1 VIPRGIKIFFILG
14 IVVLMAGEGCKN
26 STPEAASNA
35 RPTTYLWLYP
45 DSTLAQGPSTQHIRW
60 WGNDVDGF
68 VKGFLFAAG
77 KLIGPTN
84 KLPVPDTIGYR
95 WRTANDTTVQFPL
108 LTRQDTFQV
117 VVRAVDNTF
126 SQALPQQAMV
136 RMASTPY
143 WDRNENGIFDSNDI
157 ALPSLA
163 GAVDKNFASLG
174 LPLLN
179 QPPTVA
185 YAPNPNDPTITM
197 QQPETT
203 FTAATFAWIG
213 SDPDGDNTIAFYD
226 ICLNDTSDTS
236 RILTVPSNTKLVT
249 LFVPRSRSD
258 LFNTVADVD
267 ADVYGGTYAT
277 SRRLLGTLSHLRLD
291 TLNTFFVR
299 ARDIAGDMSKF
310 KPLPDPAVLPV
321 HHWFVRN
328 PHGRLL
334 IVSDFIDNV
343 SGTKAAV
350 QSFYNS
356 VFQTQI
362 APDFPQFANY
372 DLLDIASGLTAA
384 DKQVNKPGALVPPF
398 VDPALISTLHLFDVV
413 FWFTDPYPSMGV
425 AQFPLFEYVRD
436 PSHTGKVIYSTM
448 FATSNDP
455 RGALT
460 DFAPL
465 DSVSSVDLSSVT
477 NPQLPRPGDTRVL
490 QSFAVYA
497 DSSDLS
503 DLFPNLQFNVD
514 PTPTRSYS
522 LFMRPIYKRSDSKYI
537 YHMQPDSRL
546 PLRYAYAS
554 TLLDLNAAA
563 AKGTSAWACGENG
576 VVLSTADNG
585 QSWNPQNSGV
595 GSSLFAVQFL
605 SPTYGWIA
613 GENGT
618 ILGTEDAGSTWT
630 NHSVPTFES
639 LLAVAFPTT
648 SQGFAGGTGGLFI
661 RSTNSGTT
669 WAPTSYRT
677 NKTIRSIAFGN
688 ASNGIAVGDS
698 GLTLSTS
705 DGGNSWHLTAAIVA
719 QRLNAVQFLDAQT
732 AVAVGSNHV
741 ILRSTDAGTSWS
753 VLSIGGVE
761 LRGVSFSDNLNGWIA
776 GIGGTI
782 LHSIDGGLTWT
793 PQNSGVGQD
802 LNAPAASNGTTCWV
816 AGTNG
821 VILYTTNSGTS
832 SWVTQPPMN
841 INIGVIDGLGPDGKR
856 SFVFLGLPLHLLNG
870 AGGSSGIGT
879 VKSFLEYILHQ
890 EFGF

>member
-1 VIPRGIKIFFILG
+1 VISRCLQHLG
-14 IVVLMAGEGCKN
+14 IVIILLIMSGAGCKN
-26 STPEAASNA
+26 STPEAVSNV

-60 WGNDVDGF
+60 WGNDVDGY

-77 KLIGPTN
+77 KLIGPSN
-84 KLPVPDTIGYR
+84 KLPSPDTIGYR

-126 SQALPQQAMV
+126 IQSIPQQAMI
-136 RMASTPY
+136 RMSPTPY
-143 WDRNENGIFDSNDI
+143 WDQNENGKFDSTDVP
-157 ALPSLA
+157 LPSLA
-163 GAVDKNFASLG
+163 GAVDKGFASLG

-179 QPPTVA
+179 QPPTVVF
-185 YAPNPNDPTITM
+185 APNPNDPTITM

-203 FTAATFAWIG
+203 FTAATFAWVG
-213 SDPDGDNTIAFYD
+213 SDPDGDNTIAAYD
-226 ICLNDTSDTS
+226 IALNDTSDTT
-236 RILTVPSNTKLVT
+236 RILTLPPNTKLVT
-249 LFVPRSRSD
+249 LFVPRARSD
-258 LFNTVADVD
+258 VFSTVADVD
-267 ADVYGGTYAT
+267 ADVYSGTYAT

-291 TLNTFFVR
+291 TLNTFYVR

-310 KPLPDPAVLPV
+310 KALPDPAALPAR
-321 HHWFVRN
+321 HWFVRN
-328 PHGRLL
+328 PHGKLL
-334 IVSDFIDNV
+334 IVNDFIDNV

-350 QSFYNS
+350 QNFYTTI
-356 VFQTQI
+356 FQTEI
-362 APDFPQFANY
+362 APDFPEFANF
-372 DLLDIASGLTAA
+372 DVLDISSGLTAA

-398 VDPALISTLHLFDVV
+398 IDPALISTLHLFDVV
-413 FWFTDPYPSMGV
+413 FWYTDPYPSMGV

-436 PSHTGKVIYSTM
+436 ASHTGKVIYSTM

-490 QSFAVYA
+490 QSSFVYS
-497 DSSDLS
+497 DSSNLS
-503 DLFPNLQFNVD
+503 ELFPNLQFNVD

-522 LFMRPIYKRSDSKYI
+522 LFMRPIYKRSDSRYI
-537 YHMQPDSRL
+537 YHMQADTRI
-546 PLRYAYAS
+546 PLRYAYTS

-563 AKGTSAWACGENG
+563 AKGGNAWACGENG
-576 VVLSTADNG
+576 VILASTDNG
-585 QSWNPQNSGV
+585 QTWNSQNAGV
-595 GSSLFAVQFL
+595 GSTLEAVQFL
-605 SPTYGWIA
+605 SATYGWIA
-613 GENGT
+613 GDNGT
-618 ILGTEDAGSTWT
+618 ILGTEDGGATWS

-639 LLAVAFPTT
+639 LLAIAFPIT
-648 SQGFAGGTGGLFI
+648 SQGFAGGTDGIFI

-669 WAPTSYRT
+669 WAPASYRT
-677 NKTIRSIAFGN
+677 NKTIRSIAFGS

-698 GLTLSTS
+698 GLTISTS
-705 DGGNSWHLTAAIVA
+705 DGGNTWHLTTAIVA
-719 QRLNAVQFLDAQT
+719 QRLNSVQFLDAQT
-732 AVAVGSNHV
+732 AVAVGANHV
-741 ILRSTDAGTSWS
+741 ILRSTDAGSSWS
-753 VLSIGGVE
+753 VVSSGGAE
-761 LRGVSFSDNLNGWIA
+761 LRGVSFADNLNGWVA

-782 LHSIDGGLTWT
+782 LHSVDGGLTWGA
-793 PQNSGVGQD
+793 QNSGVGQD
-802 LNAPAASNGTTCWV
+802 LLAPAASGISTCWM

-821 VILYTTNSGTS
+821 VILYTTTGGSGT
-832 SWVTQPPMN
+832 WVTQPPLN
-841 INIGVIDGLGPDGKR
+841 INVGVIDGQR

-870 AGGSSGIGT
+870 SGGTSGVGT